1 LEIAGCLS
9 PGSNFEA
16 YSGEAD
22 IAMDAIRRSGA
33 KICFI
38 ALGAPRQELF
48 AARCLDELTGT
59 GTLCIG
65 AALDFIAGTQVR
77 APKFSQQ
84 YGLEW
89 AWRMMKNP
97 GRLGPRYARCLG
109 TVPQLVA
116 RSAPQIF
123 NARMRKAA

>member
-1 LEIAGCLS
+1 MWMLRAAWNTPYTAELGMF
-9 PGSNFEA
+9 P
-16 YSGEAD
+16 SGKYKD
-22 IAMDAIRRSGA
+22 QTDATTNGVYQCSTGPWIRPNDVNNTES
-33 KICFI
+33 
-38 ALGAPRQELF
+38 
-48 AARCLDELTGT
+48 
-59 GTLCIG
+59 
-65 AALDFIAGTQVR
+65 FIAGTQVR

-97 GRLGPRYARCLG
+97 RRLGPRYARCLG